1 MDIHKFIII
10 LLIFCVNVIYGKLE
24 PLKCCQNEKNLLID
38 RRCVPDRTG
47 KSPNIILACEE
58 KYILNPYEM
67 EDDAYNVTEDAS
79 LYVVDMK
86 SSFFRDE

>member
-1 MDIHKFIII
+1 MDLHKIII
-10 LLIFCVNVIYGKLE
+10 ISLIFCVNVIYGKLE
-24 PLKCCQNEKNLLID
+24 PQKCCRNEKNLLID

-58 KYILNPYEM
+58 KYMLNPYEM
-67 EDDAYNVTEDAS
+67 EEDAFNVTEDAS
-79 LYVVDMK
+79 LFVPDMG